1 MNIEFAPMEGV
12 TDVVFRRAH
21 FEMFGGV
28 NRYFLP
34 FISPTSHLTFS
45 HREQEGISPQ
55 LNQGIPVV
63 PQILTRDASLFL
75 QTARLLRDAGYDEVN
90 LNLGCPSGTV
100 TAKGKGS
107 GLLRDPDGLR
117 ALLDG
122 VFSSTPLPVSV
133 KTRIGYESVNEWP
146 RLYELLC
153 AYPLRELI
161 VHPRTRAE
169 FYKGEAHRDALAL
182 CESAP
187 FPVTYNGD
195 LFRADDALE
204 FAAAHSEISALMLG
218 RGLVANP
225 ALAREIRGGARLTR
239 DEARAF
245 HDRLLREYTEKWPRN
260 AVVGHMQEFMY
271 YMGRCFEN
279 AEKAEKLIRK
289 ANTPEKYADAVS
301 RLFDECPLASPPA
314 FYPR

>member
-28 NRYFLP
+28 DRYFLP

-45 HREQEGISPQ
+45 HREQEGISPR
-55 LNQGIPVV
+55 LNEGIPVV
-63 PQILTRDASLFL
+63 PQILTRDAALFL
-75 QTARLLRDAGYDEVN
+75 QTARLLRDAGYTEVN

-107 GLLRDPDGLR
+107 GFLRDVDGLR
-117 ALLDG
+117 AFLDA
-122 VFSSTPLPVSV
+122 VFAEAPVLVSV
-133 KTRIGYESVNEWP
+133 KTRIGYERVDEWP
-146 RLYELLC
+146 RLFELFC
-153 AYPLRELI
+153 AYPMRELI

-169 FYKGEAHRDALAL
+169 FYKGEAHREALDL
-182 CESAP
+182 CGNAP
-187 FPVTYNGD
+187 FPVVYNGD
-195 LFRADDALE
+195 VFRADDALE
-204 FAAAHSEISALMLG
+204 FSGAHPEISTLMLG

-225 ALAREIRGGARLTR
+225 ALAREIKGGARLTR

-245 HDRLLREYTEKWPRN
+245 HDRLLREYLEKWPRN

-279 AEKAEKLIRK
+279 AEKVEKLIRK
-289 ANTPEKYADAVS
+289 ANTPEKYMDAVS
-301 RLFDECPLASPPA
+301 RLFEECPLASPPA